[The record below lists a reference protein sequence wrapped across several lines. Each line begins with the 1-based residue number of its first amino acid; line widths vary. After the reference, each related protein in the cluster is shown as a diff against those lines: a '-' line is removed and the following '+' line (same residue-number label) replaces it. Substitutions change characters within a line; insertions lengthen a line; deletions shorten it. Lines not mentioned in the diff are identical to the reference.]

1 MVFKLEVEIQL
12 GQELRAA
19 KRSMDL
25 GIPESRQHCQ
35 HIQLKLSKTRVI
47 FVDSMQGGAISQ
59 KKSRPAII
67 LHEAAD
73 FSGLD
78 QQIS

>member
-25 GIPESRQHCQ
+25 GIPESRQQCQ

-47 FVDSMQGGAISQ
+47 FVDSMQGVPSA
-59 KKSRPAII
+59 KKQVAQP
-67 LHEAAD
+67 LYYMK
-73 FSGLD
+73 
-78 QQIS
+78 QQISLA